1 MNRDLIIGIVVSLAL
16 HATFL
21 GAFNRKPPPPVVTVE
36 KEEEIVQFEMPP
48 LEEEVEDKVEELQE
62 EVVENIMAPPSLVDL
77 PSVVP
82 VTAFTQPIAPPPPP
96 GFQANKG
103 AITIPVTKPGASF
116 GKNISNLFNVGD
128 LDQQP
133 VARVRQAPTYP
144 YDMRRAGIN
153 GTVVVEFI
161 ISTEGDVI
169 QTQIVR
175 SSHREFEMPALQA
188 VQKWKFK
195 PGRKGGR
202 VVNVRASQLL
212 EFNATE

>member
-1 MNRDLIIGIVVSLAL
+1 MNKDLIIGILVSLAL
-16 HATFL
+16 HSSIIVFS
-21 GAFNRKPPPPVVTVE
+21 RKNPPPPRIAPV
-36 KEEEIVQFEMPP
+36 KEDVVQFEMPEI
-48 LEEEVEDKVEELQE
+48 EEEVEDKIEELNNDE
-62 EVVENIMAPPSLVDL
+62 PMENIIAPPSLVDV

-82 VTAFTQPIAPPPPP
+82 ITAMQQTLTPPPPP
-96 GFQANKG
+96 GLTPSKG
-103 AITIPVTKPGASF
+103 AITIPVNKPGANF
-116 GKNISNLFNVGD
+116 GKGISNLFNIGD
-128 LDQQP
+128 LDQRPTAISQQQP
-133 VARVRQAPTYP
+133 NYP

-161 ISTEGDVI
+161 ISTSGEVI

-195 PGRKGGR
+195 PGRKGGK

-212 EFNATE
+212 EFNATD

>member
-1 MNRDLIIGIVVSLAL
+1 MHRDLIIGIVVSLAL
-16 HATFL
+16 HSSIYFFSSKNAPPKRV
-21 GAFNRKPPPPVVTVE
+21 GAV
-36 KEEEIVQFEMPP
+36 KEEVVQMEMPP
-48 LEEEVEDKVEELQE
+48 LEEEKIEKVEELTE
-62 EVVENIMAPPSLVDL
+62 EPIENVMAPPSLVDL

-82 VTAFTQPIAPPPPP
+82 LDSFVQQLAPPPPP
-96 GFQANKG
+96 GLTPSKG
-103 AITIPVTKPGASF
+103 AITIPVTKPGANF
-116 GKNISNLFNVGD
+116 GRGLSNLFNIGD

-133 VARVRQAPTYP
+133 VARVRQAPSYP

-153 GTVVVEFI
+153 GSVVVEFI

-169 QTQIVR
+169 QTQIIR

>member
-1 MNRDLIIGIVVSLAL
+1 L
-16 HATFL
+16 
-21 GAFNRKPPPPVVTVE
+21 
-36 KEEEIVQFEMPP
+36 
-48 LEEEVEDKVEELQE
+48 
-62 EVVENIMAPPSLVDL
+62 
-77 PSVVP
+77 
-82 VTAFTQPIAPPPPP
+82 
-96 GFQANKG
+96 
-103 AITIPVTKPGASF
+103 
-116 GKNISNLFNVGD
+116 SNLFNIGD

-133 VARVRQAPTYP
+133 VARVRQAPSYP

-153 GTVVVEFI
+153 GSVVVEFI

-169 QTQIVR
+169 QTQVVK

-195 PGRKGGR
+195 PGRRRGQ